1 MYAAGI
7 DTEAGFADIIG
18 GAGASGEAGVKTA
31 KLLTTVI
38 PFQVPNVR

>member
-18 GAGASGEAGVKTA
+18 GAGASGEAGVIEDGEDY
-31 KLLTTVI
+31 V
-38 PFQVPNVR
+38 F